1 MKKLPLVLILFFCFT
16 GTTHAQF
23 FKKLAKKAEKAAER
37 TVERRVERKASEKTD
52 QVLDSTMDRK
62 RKPNKGLGI
71 PSLSK
76 ANPAAS
82 YAFKYKAKMQITSG
96 KDVMNL
102 HYFLPESGNFLGTLI
117 IDEKIKDDFI
127 TVMDIDRN
135 AMFTYMENNGQK
147 IRMGVNFNTI
157 SAAEE
162 AMNETSISISATGN
176 TKKILGYDC
185 QEYKMTGEDMTATI
199 WVTKDAKVRF
209 PNNFYNVKQDKN
221 QSNQAWMEAIDG
233 WAMEMNMIGTSRKKP
248 QTITMKCLSIDESS
262 MKINSNDYQTLGY

>member
-96 KDVMNL
+96 NEVMNL